1 MPHSQLQS
9 HLQPVPEPSEN
20 WPSLAEIPC
29 WRKYALGASSAVLK
43 GAMIT
48 SPYCENRCSLCL
60 PFYPDTC
67 FSSARVQW
75 WRRCQSWGRCSYC
88 QHFELGLGFWL
99 WCSLISSSKWY
110 KETRFSLLRWQKPN
124 FLKSPSILIKLVM
137 NIQWFF
143 FSIADQTVFLQTLQF
158 HIVKNM
164 LDVVN
169 SQKCLWNNRP
179 KYIFFGWVSQP
190 FL

>member
-29 WRKYALGASSAVLK
+29 WRKYALGASASVLK
-43 GAMIT
+43 GAIIT
-48 SPYCENRCSLCL
+48 SPCCENRCSLCL

-75 WRRCQSWGRCSYC
+75 WRRCQSWGWCSYC

-143 FSIADQTVFLQTLQF
+143 FSVLLIKLFF
-158 HIVKNM
+158 CKPC
-164 LDVVN
+164 N
-169 SQKCLWNNRP
+169 S
-179 KYIFFGWVSQP
+179 I
-190 FL
+190 